1 MTSVGTSLNTPSQIE
16 VRPSGA
22 ALGAEVVGVD
32 AAHALTPDGVAI
44 IRKALLDHSV
54 ITLRGQRLDGEG
66 QVQFTRYF
74 GEPEIHVRPTA
85 GSTVPGI
92 FVVSNVK
99 EDGEPIGALG
109 HDAIDYHSDLAF
121 MPKPGTLSALYALE
135 IPPTGG
141 KTSWCS
147 GYACYES
154 LDEKTK
160 ARLDGL
166 RATHRHPH
174 EPNNPVEV
182 IDHPVVVRHPE
193 TGRKALYVTPSFTR
207 SILGLPDD
215 DGEALLQQLFHH
227 VAQPHLSWT
236 HDWQVGDLVMWDNR
250 CTMHRREPFP
260 EESRRIM
267 HRTQAFNEWIPAA

>member
-1 MTSVGTSLNTPSQIE
+1 MTTARSRKNEPAQIE
-16 VRPSGA
+16 IHPSGD

-32 AAHALTPDGVAI
+32 AACELSSDCVAI

-54 ITLRGQRLDGEG
+54 VILRGQRLDGEA

-74 GEPEIHVRPTA
+74 GEPEIHVRATT

-99 EDGEPIGALG
+99 EDGKPIGALG
-109 HDAIDYHSDLAF
+109 NDAIDYHSDLAF

-141 KTSWCS
+141 STSWCS
-147 GYACYES
+147 GYACYDA
-154 LDEKTK
+154 LDSDTKT
-160 ARLDGL
+160 RLDGL

-174 EPNNPVEV
+174 EPNNPPEI
-182 IDHPVVVRHPE
+182 IDHPMAVRHPE

-207 SILGLPDD
+207 SILDLPAD
-215 DGEALLQQLFHH
+215 DGEALLQRLFHH
-227 VAQPHLSWT
+227 VAEPRFSWT
-236 HDWQVGDLVMWDNR
+236 HHWQVGDLVMWDNR
-250 CTMHRREPFP
+250 CTMHRRDPFP
-260 EESRRIM
+260 EQSRRIM
-267 HRTQAFNEWIPAA
+267 HRTQAYNDWIPAA